1 MQNININRNNKDRL
15 FCYIFGRED
24 HKDWTLSLYNAVN
37 HTHYDDPE
45 QLIIFTIEN
54 VVYMSMKDDVAF
66 LIQDNLNLYEQQSTF
81 NPNMPVRMLDYLT
94 ALYNK
99 YFKANDFN
107 RYGSRLVKIPA
118 PRLVVFY
125 NGTDDKDD
133 ESILRLSDAFPDNS
147 KDGDVEVIVHML
159 NVNYG
164 HNKAL
169 LDACMPLHDY
179 SLFIAKTREYQAT
192 NTPEA
197 SVDLAIKALPDDSKI
212 REFLESHRSEVTK
225 MYLTEYDEA
234 EHMRLLEIE
243 KQREFEEI
251 RKANQ
256 REIEEVRAAGRQK
269 IEEVRAETQV
279 AAAEAIAISLRLI
292 REGATTVK
300 ELTDHGVPEKIAQAF
315 FDDKDLIS
323 EGKRDKDE

>member
-133 ESILRLSDAFPDNS
+133 EIILRLSDAFPDNS
-147 KDGDVEVIVHML
+147 KDGDVEVTVHML

-251 RKANQ
+251 RKA
-256 REIEEVRAAGRQK
+256 IP
-269 IEEVRAETQV
+269 
-279 AAAEAIAISLRLI
+279 IALRLI

-300 ELTDHGVPEKIAQAF
+300 ELTDQGVPEKIAQAF
-315 FDDKDLIS
+315 FDGKKLPD